1 MTATARPERAG
12 HAQALRDQRVLRV
25 IWIAGS
31 ANVAVLGLK
40 LWVGLATGSLA
51 VLSDA
56 LHSLSDAANNVVAW
70 FVVRVSTRPADRDH
84 PYGHRKFETLAVFG
98 LASLLSI
105 LAFQIAVSALR
116 RAPQPIAHDDVA
128 LAVMGI
134 VLTVNVALTLW
145 EHRQARRLDSELLN
159 ADAGHTLADVLATI
173 VVIGG
178 WQLSARGFPWL
189 DRLCAIG
196 VALLVLALAYSLF
209 KRAIPV
215 LVDHAAV
222 EPEAIVEAVAAI
234 PGVRAVRDVRSRRT
248 GAGAAVDLVVEVDA
262 HLPTHA
268 AHAISDRIEALL
280 RQRLGVVDVTVH
292 VEPNTGE

>member
-1 MTATARPERAG
+1 VTAPARPDGAA
-12 HAQALRDQRVLRV
+12 HAQDLRDRQVLRV
-25 IWIAGS
+25 IWIAGF
-31 ANVAVLGLK
+31 ANVCVLGLK

-70 FVVRVSTRPADRDH
+70 FVLRVSTRPADRDH

-98 LASLLSI
+98 LASLLSV

-116 RAPQPIAHDDVA
+116 RAPQPIAHDDAA
-128 LAVMGI
+128 LAVMGF
-134 VLTVNVALTLW
+134 VLAVNVALTLW
-145 EHRQARRLDSELLN
+145 EHRQARRLDSELLT
-159 ADAGHTLADVLATI
+159 ADAGHTLSDVLATL

-178 WQLSARGFPWL
+178 WQLSARGLPWL
-189 DRLCAIG
+189 DKLCAIG
-196 VALLVLALAYSLF
+196 VALLVLTIAYGLF

-222 EPEAIVEAVAAI
+222 DPEVIVEAVAAI

-248 GAGAAVDLVVEVDA
+248 GAGAAIDLVVEVDA
-262 HLPTHA
+262 HLPTHS
-268 AHAISDRIEALL
+268 AHEITDRVEALL
-280 RQRLGVVDVTVH
+280 GRRFGVVDATVH
-292 VEPNTGE
+292 VEPDSG